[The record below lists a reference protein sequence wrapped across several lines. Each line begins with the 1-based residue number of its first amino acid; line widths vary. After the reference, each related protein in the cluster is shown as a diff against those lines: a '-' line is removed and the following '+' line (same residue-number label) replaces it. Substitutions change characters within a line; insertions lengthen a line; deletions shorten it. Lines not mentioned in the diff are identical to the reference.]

1 MKTKKS
7 SKQVTALGR
16 DPGFDPAEV
25 RELADT
31 AVAGFRAFL
40 YGLAELAEK
49 AYVEAQT
56 AEKAKANPKPPRR
69 ARPAPGRRK
78 ARG

>member
-7 SKQVTALGR
+7 PKQVTVLAH

-49 AYVEAQT
+49 AYVEAEM
-56 AEKAKANPKPPRR
+56 ADRVKASPKPPRR
-69 ARPAPGRRK
+69 ARTAPGRRK